1 MNTWLL
7 FEKYLATK
15 TKHSHHE
22 DEEWNSKIFVWK
34 YLNNYTLP
42 SISDSTFCLRD
53 LLLSLPPAVSLRD
66 TIGLN
71 CSYHLQGE
79 ELYTINLYKG
89 RHEFLQYMPEMV
101 PPLKQ
106 FHRKGINIQVRIN
119 LMIPSI
125 DYFTSSL

>member
-1 MNTWLL
+1 MKSIASNM
-7 FEKYLATK
+7 
-15 TKHSHHE
+15 
-22 DEEWNSKIFVWK
+22 KIKRDFFV
-34 YLNNYTLP
+34 
-42 SISDSTFCLRD
+42 SDSTFCLRD
-53 LLLSLPPAVSLRD
+53 LFLSLPPAVSLRD

-106 FHRKGINIQVRIN
+106 FHRKGINIQVQIK
-119 LMIPSI
+119 II
-125 DYFTSSL
+125 ISSTI

>member
-1 MNTWLL
+1 MSITRHMNMKNVMYFYIL
-7 FEKYLATK
+7 
-15 TKHSHHE
+15 
-22 DEEWNSKIFVWK
+22 
-34 YLNNYTLP
+34 
-42 SISDSTFCLRD
+42 DSTFCLRD

-106 FHRKGINIQVRIN
+106 FHRKGINIQVKYLVFSILVVVSSTN
-119 LMIPSI
+119 LV
-125 DYFTSSL
+125 DHNV

>member
-1 MNTWLL
+1 MQ
-7 FEKYLATK
+7 YQ
-15 TKHSHHE
+15 SHYY
-22 DEEWNSKIFVWK
+22 KRIKKFKRFVANW
-34 YLNNYTLP
+34 
-42 SISDSTFCLRD
+42 IMIVVSDSSFCLRD

-119 LMIPSI
+119 LMILSL

>member
-1 MNTWLL
+1 MSITRHMNMKNVMYFYIL
-7 FEKYLATK
+7 
-15 TKHSHHE
+15 
-22 DEEWNSKIFVWK
+22 
-34 YLNNYTLP
+34 
-42 SISDSTFCLRD
+42 DSTFCLRD

-106 FHRKGINIQVRIN
+106 FHRKGINIQVKYLVFSILVVVSSTTNNAWTIENISTSIAN
-119 LMIPSI
+119 LV
-125 DYFTSSL
+125 DHNV

>member
-1 MNTWLL
+1 MIL
-7 FEKYLATK
+7 
-15 TKHSHHE
+15 
-22 DEEWNSKIFVWK
+22 V
-34 YLNNYTLP
+34 
-42 SISDSTFCLRD
+42 SDSSFCLRD

-106 FHRKGINIQVRIN
+106 FHRKGIDIQVRIN
-119 LMIPSI
+119 SMIL
-125 DYFTSSL
+125 SLVTLRLHHNRFAYA